1 MSKQVLAGGAEVAIE
16 WHGHPARAWMPLPL
30 AARDLS
36 LGVDP
41 VRATERAAAE
51 VRRVGDRLPGG
62 WEPLARL
69 LLRAEGIASSN
80 IEGLHA
86 PVAAVVAAEAGDPS
100 AVPPAPSVAD
110 NLGVVGHVLAHARGA
125 APVTVDDLHRWH
137 AELMRHGGLPP
148 HLVGAFRDT
157 QGWIGGRGP
166 QDAAY
171 VPPPADAVPGLVDD
185 LLEHLAAPPAD
196 PVAHA
201 AVVHAQ
207 FETIHPYGDGNGR
220 LGRLLVLWVLARRL
234 AVAVPPPVSV
244 LIARDPGGYLSGL
257 HWFRVGEL
265 TPWVEWFAGVV
276 AQAALSSL
284 GLGRRGRR
292 AARGLARPHRR
303 PPRRRR
309 RAPRPRRAAVASDA
323 VGRHRCVARRHLA
336 DRGAHRA
343 RRAHDTRH
351 PRGATRDALG
361 SWDAPGAGGSPAA
374 SSTSSAAG
382 PADDARR
389 LA

>member
-1 MSKQVLAGGAEVAIE
+1 MSKQALAGGTEVAIE

-100 AVPPAPSVAD
+100 AAPPAPSVAD
-110 NLGVVGHVLAHARGA
+110 NLGVVGQCSRTSA
-125 APVTVDDLHRWH
+125 APPPSPSTTCTAGTRQ
-137 AELMRHGGLPP
+137 LMRHSGLPP
-148 HLVGAFRDT
+148 HLVGAVRDT

-171 VPPPADAVPGLVDD
+171 VPPPAARSPASSTTSRAPRGPARRPGRARGGRARAVRDD
-185 LLEHLAAPPAD
+185 PPLRRRQRPARAAPRALGPRPAARGGGAATHER
-196 PVAHA
+196 AH
-201 AVVHAQ
+201 
-207 FETIHPYGDGNGR
+207 R
-220 LGRLLVLWVLARRL
+220 AR
-234 AVAVPPPVSV
+234 
-244 LIARDPGGYLSGL
+244 PGGYLTGL
-257 HWFRVGEL
+257 YWFRVGEL

-284 GLGRRGRR
+284 GWADEVDTLLVDWRGRIDDLR
-292 AARGLARPHRR
+292 ADAAARRVLDVLPSHPMLSVDTAASLVGISPTAARTALDVLTTRGILEEQPVTRSGPGRPRRWWLARGLVDLVGGWAR
-303 PPRRRR
+303 
-309 RAPRPRRAAVASDA
+309 
-323 VGRHRCVARRHLA
+323 
-336 DRGAHRA
+336 
-343 RRAHDTRH
+343 
-351 PRGATRDALG
+351 
-361 SWDAPGAGGSPAA
+361 
-374 SSTSSAAG
+374 
-382 PADDARR
+382 
-389 LA
+389 